1 LVAHAALQHRP
12 ATMRARPCR
21 TRASASSSGWPPCT
35 GSKAASLCD
44 LHFLIGLRADMLRW
58 HKRVPGLRALD
69 DDLEALFSGRRP
81 VAQGARAV
89 LRHDGE

>member
-1 LVAHAALQHRP
+1 MSNARIRFFKRLAALHGQQ
-12 ATMRARPCR
+12 
-21 TRASASSSGWPPCT
+21 G
-35 GSKAASLCD
+35 ASLCD
-44 LHFLIGLRADMLRW
+44 LHFLIGLRAGMLRW